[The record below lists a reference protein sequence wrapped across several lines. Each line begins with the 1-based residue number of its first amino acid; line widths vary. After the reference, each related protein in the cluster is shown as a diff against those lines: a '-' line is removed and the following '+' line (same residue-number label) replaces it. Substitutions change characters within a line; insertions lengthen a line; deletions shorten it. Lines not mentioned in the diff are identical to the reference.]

1 MNSTHRYIAHF
12 NSSTWE
18 DMTKVK
24 ELENTSF
31 NKLIQEG
38 CRMIIDNKMELNV
51 KRRKQRTTLSHM
63 V

>member
-12 NSSTWE
+12 HPTVWE

-31 NKLIQEG
+31 NQLIQEG
-38 CRMIIDNKMELNV
+38 CRMVVAQKLEMNV
-51 KRRKQRTTLSHM
+51 KRRKQRSTLSNM

>member
-1 MNSTHRYIAHF
+1 MNTTHRYIAHF
-12 NSSTWE
+12 NPTVWE
-18 DMTKVK
+18 DMTKIK

-38 CRMIIDNKMELNV
+38 CRMVIDHKMEMNV

-63 V
+63 L